1 MIKNAELILT
11 DSFHACVFAFLF
23 KKPFLVYS
31 RQGQEQGM
39 MSRIDTLLTKFNINR
54 KFVDSGINNELLE
67 ANYEN
72 GYEILD
78 RERKKAIEFLKE
90 ALAIE

>member
-1 MIKNAELILT
+1 
-11 DSFHACVFAFLF
+11 
-23 KKPFLVYS
+23 
-31 RQGQEQGM
+31 M

-78 RERKKAIEFLKE
+78 RERKKSN
-90 ALAIE
+90 